1 MRPAGHLLAGA
12 LLTLAA
18 SGCWGSRSY
27 VSAADVK
34 YPVSLS
40 SAVRGPD
47 GRVLRGDDIE
57 KVATFRME
65 YTACRM
71 LWTLIPIKSGHRDIS
86 DEVNE
91 QVARKGG
98 EAVVNLSVES
108 STTIWGVMTIVGVLP
123 DCGKVRIKGDIVARA
138 APPPAP
144 AGPPAPPAPPPPPEL
159 APPAAPSPPLTTAAP
174 TSENTP

>member
-18 SGCWGSRSY
+18 SGCWGSRAY

-47 GRVLRGDDIE
+47 GHILSGGDIE
-57 KVATFRME
+57 KVATFHMD
-65 YTACRM
+65 YTTCRM
-71 LWTLIPIKSGHRDIS
+71 LWTLIPIKSAHRDIS
-86 DEVNE
+86 EEVNE

-98 EAVVNLSVES
+98 EAIVNLSVES
-108 STTIWGVMTIVGVLP
+108 SVTVWGAMTIVGVLP
-123 DCGKVRIKGDIVARA
+123 DCGKVRIRGDIVARA
-138 APPPAP
+138 ETPPVP
-144 AGPPAPPAPPPPPEL
+144 AGPAPTPAAPPPPEM
-159 APPAAPSPPLTTAAP
+159 APPATPSPSNTTAAP

>member
-1 MRPAGHLLAGA
+1 MRPAGHLFAGA

-18 SGCWGSRSY
+18 SGCWGSRAY
-27 VSAADVK
+27 VSAADLK

-47 GRVLRGDDIE
+47 GRILSGGAIE
-57 KVATFRME
+57 KVATFRMD
-65 YTACRM
+65 YTTCRM
-71 LWTLIPIKSGHRDIS
+71 LWTLIPIKSAHRDIS

-98 EAVVNLSVES
+98 EAIVNLSVES
-108 STTIWGVMTIVGVLP
+108 STPIWGAMTIVGVLP
-123 DCGKVRIKGDIVARA
+123 DCGKVRIRGDIIARAEPPAIPAGPPPTPA
-138 APPPAP
+138 APPPP
-144 AGPPAPPAPPPPPEL
+144 EMAPPAT
-159 APPAAPSPPLTTAAP
+159 PSPSNTNAAP

>member
-1 MRPAGHLLAGA
+1 MKPVGHLLAGA

-18 SGCWGSRSY
+18 SGCWGSRAY

-47 GRVLRGDDIE
+47 GRVLSGADIE
-57 KVATFRME
+57 KVATFRMD
-65 YTACRM
+65 YTTCRM
-71 LWTLIPIKSGHRDIS
+71 LWTLIPIKSAHRDIS

-98 EAVVNLSVES
+98 EAIVNLSVES
-108 STTIWGVMTIVGVLP
+108 SVTVWGVMTIVGVLP
-123 DCGKVRIKGDIVARA
+123 DCGKVRIRGDIVARTEA
-138 APPPAP
+138 PPAP
-144 AGPPAPPAPPPPPEL
+144 AGPAPTPAAPPPPEM
-159 APPAAPSPPLTTAAP
+159 APPAAPSPSNTTAAP